1 MVWQFV
7 VLPGTH
13 TVTVVNRVLTSGLA
27 LVGPASTTMSATLE
41 PVGVELPDAN
51 DALLPPPPQESTG
64 QQRAAHSPKRHA
76 RHGVP
81 MGVSLIISAN
91 LLRSHRRARPAA
103 GTRGPRRR
111 AYARPPARRDC
122 SHVSARDDVPSAG
135 LSPPSRSY
143 RSTVP
148 ESGADSA
155 RWGRSTRPQ
164 TPCRRIL
171 RTRAPGFRRATG
183 FRAADSSHA
192 VSL

>member
-1 MVWQFV
+1 MIWQFV

-13 TVTVVNRVLTSGLA
+13 TVTVVNKVLTSGLV
-27 LVGPASTTMSATLE
+27 LVGPASTTTSTTLE

-51 DALLPPPPQESTG
+51 EPLLPPPPQESTD

-76 RHGVP
+76 RDGVP
-81 MGVSLIISAN
+81 MGASLIISAN
-91 LLRSHRRARPAA
+91 LLRSHRLERPAA

-122 SHVSARDDVPSAG
+122 SHVSAGDGVPCAG
-135 LSPPSRSY
+135 LSPPLRSY

-148 ESGADSA
+148 GAGADSA

-164 TPCRRIL
+164 T
-171 RTRAPGFRRATG
+171 
-183 FRAADSSHA
+183 
-192 VSL
+192 